1 MKQRLV
7 LVDDLAW
14 SLPSRAEGELSSL
27 PSLEGGYVGGVDI
40 RWDKLTS
47 SPVCLACPLTTIRPA
62 LGVFLP
68 LDGLASPPILISF
81 IKNDPVNACAA
92 LVILSFPSLEAR
104 SRLFGPRRGA
114 KSVPTLLQ
122 HRSSGALRRW

>member
-1 MKQRLV
+1 MGQVNFLARLPGLSTDHDPTCLGCV
-7 LVDDLAW
+7 
-14 SLPSRAEGELSSL
+14 PSSRW
-27 PSLEGGYVGGVDI
+27 PGV
-40 RWDKLTS
+40 T
-47 SPVCLACPLTTIRPA
+47 
-62 LGVFLP
+62 
-68 LDGLASPPILISF
+68 PILISF